1 MRLICELT
9 EQVECIT
16 EEDSSGKKNMYISGI
31 FMQADV
37 KNKNGR
43 LYPGS
48 VMSGEV
54 SRYVNEC
61 VKQNRAIGEL
71 GHPQGPQINLDRASH
86 LIESL
91 QMNGSNVIG
100 KAKILDTPMGNTVKG
115 LLEGGT
121 SLGVSSRGLGS
132 LKPVNGLMEVQNDFR
147 LVTAADIVADPSAPS
162 AFVKGIMENVE
173 YFYNPDGSYRM
184 QEVAEETKKTIK
196 KMSKRRLEES
206 MERIF
211 SFYLEQARR
220 NSQ

>member
-1 MRLICELT
+1 
-9 EQVECIT
+9 
-16 EEDSSGKKNMYISGI
+16 
-31 FMQADV
+31 
-37 KNKNGR
+37 
-43 LYPGS
+43 
-48 VMSGEV
+48 
-54 SRYVNEC
+54 
-61 VKQNRAIGEL
+61 
-71 GHPQGPQINLDRASH
+71 
-86 LIESL
+86 
-91 QMNGSNVIG
+91 
-100 KAKILDTPMGNTVKG
+100 MGNTVKG